1 MTLYYSSNPRG
12 FYDDR
17 LHGENIPEG
26 AKQITSERH
35 HELLE
40 GQSQGKIIRED
51 ADGYPV
57 LIEPPP
63 LTPGEVA
70 AIERNWRDAK
80 LAATDGDVTRHRDEV
95 EEGLA
100 TTLTTEQY
108 RDLQAYRRRLR
119 EWPES
124 GEFPLVD
131 HRPIAPPWLAE
142 QNL

>member
-1 MTLYYSSNPRG
+1 MTIYYSSNPRG
-12 FYDDR
+12 FYFDHM
-17 LHGENIPEG
+17 HGDNIPEG
-26 AKQITSERH
+26 AKEITSEQH
-35 HELLE
+35 QTLID

-63 LTPGEVA
+63 LTPEEVA

-100 TTLTTEQY
+100 TTLTAEQY

-131 HRPIAPPWLAE
+131 HRPVAPSWLIE
-142 QNL
+142 

>member
-1 MTLYYSSNPRG
+1 MTIYYSSNPRG
-12 FYDDR
+12 FYFDHM
-17 LHGENIPEG
+17 HGDNIPEG
-26 AKQITSERH
+26 AKEITSEQH
-35 HELLE
+35 QTLID

-63 LTPGEVA
+63 LTPEEVA

-95 EEGLA
+95 EEGLS
-100 TTLTTEQY
+100 TTLTAEQY

-124 GEFPLVD
+124 GEFPLMD
-131 HRPIAPPWLAE
+131 RRPIAPPWLVE
-142 QNL
+142 QNH

>member
-1 MTLYYSSNPRG
+1 VTIYYSSNPRG
-12 FYDDR
+12 FYDSCLLGD
-17 LHGENIPEG
+17 NIPEG
-26 AKQITSERH
+26 AKEITAELRQ
-35 HELLE
+35 ELLDGME
-40 GQSQGKIIRED
+40 QGKILSED
-51 ADGYPV
+51 SVGNPV
-57 LIEPPP
+57 LIELPP
-63 LTPGEVA
+63 LTPEEVA

-100 TTLTTEQY
+100 TTLTAEQY

-131 HRPIAPPWLAE
+131 HRPVAPPWLAE
-142 QNL
+142 QEQ

>member
-1 MTLYYSSNPRG
+1 MTIYYSSNPRG

-63 LTPGEVA
+63 LTPEEVA

-80 LAATDGDVTRHRDEV
+80 LAATDGDVTRHRDEL
-95 EEGLA
+95 EEGS
-100 TTLTTEQY
+100 TTTVSAEQY
-108 RDLQAYRRRLR
+108 TALQAYRRQLR
-119 EWPES
+119 DWPQGE
-124 GEFPLVD
+124 EFPLAD
-131 HRPIAPPWLAE
+131 HRPVAPTWFTE
-142 QNL
+142 

>member
-1 MTLYYSSNPRG
+1 MTIYYSGNPRG

-26 AKQITSERH
+26 AKEITSEQH
-35 HELLE
+35 QALLD

-63 LTPGEVA
+63 LTPEEVA

-95 EEGLA
+95 EEGSA
-100 TTLTTEQY
+100 TTLSAEQY
-108 RDLQAYRRRLR
+108 TALQAYRRRLR

-131 HRPIAPPWLAE
+131 HRPIAPPWLVE
-142 QNL
+142 QTH

>member
-1 MTLYYSSNPRG
+1 MTIYYSSNPRG

-35 HELLE
+35 NELLE

-57 LIEPPP
+57 LIELPP
-63 LTPGEVA
+63 LTPEEVA

-95 EEGLA
+95 EEGQA
-100 TTLTTEQY
+100 TTLTAGQY

-124 GEFPLVD
+124 GEFPLMD
-131 HRPIAPPWLAE
+131 HRPVAPSWLIG
-142 QNL
+142 

>member
-51 ADGYPV
+51 AGGYPV

-70 AIERNWRDAK
+70 VIERNWRDAK

-100 TTLTTEQY
+100 TTLTAEQY

>member
-1 MTLYYSSNPRG
+1 MTIYYSGNPRG

-17 LHGENIPEG
+17 LHGENIPAG
-26 AKQITSERH
+26 AKEITE
-35 HELLE
+35 ELRQALLD

-63 LTPGEVA
+63 LTPEEVA

-95 EEGLA
+95 EEGVA
-100 TTLTTEQY
+100 TTLTAEQY

-124 GEFPLVD
+124 GEFPLMD
-131 HRPIAPPWLAE
+131 HRPVAPSWLIE
-142 QNL
+142 

>member
-51 ADGYPV
+51 AGGYPV

-63 LTPGEVA
+63 LTPEEVA

-100 TTLTTEQY
+100 TTLTAEQY

>member
-1 MTLYYSSNPRG
+1 MTIYYSSNPRG

-26 AKQITSERH
+26 AKEITSERH
-35 HELLE
+35 QELLE

-63 LTPGEVA
+63 LTPEEVA
-70 AIERNWRDAK
+70 AIERNWRDGA
-80 LAATDGDVTRHRDEV
+80 LVATDGVITRHRDERDM
-95 EEGLA
+95 GRS
-100 TTLTTEQY
+100 TTLTDEQFAGLLGY
-108 RDLQAYRRRLR
+108 RQALR
-119 EWPES
+119 DWPQG

>member
-17 LHGENIPEG
+17 LFGENIPEG

-57 LIEPPP
+57 LIELPP
-63 LTPGEVA
+63 LTSEEVA

-100 TTLTTEQY
+100 TTLTAEQY

>member
-1 MTLYYSSNPRG
+1 MTIYYSSNPRG

-35 HELLE
+35 NELLE

-63 LTPGEVA
+63 LTPEEVA

-100 TTLTTEQY
+100 TTLTAEQY
-108 RDLQAYRRRLR
+108 HDLQAYRRRLR

-124 GEFPLVD
+124 GEFPLLD
-131 HRPIAPPWLAE
+131 HRPPAPSWLAE
-142 QNL
+142 QLT

>member
-1 MTLYYSSNPRG
+1 MTIYYSSNPRG
-12 FYDDR
+12 FYFDHM
-17 LHGENIPEG
+17 HGDNIPEG
-26 AKQITSERH
+26 AKGITSERH
-35 HELLE
+35 HELIE

-63 LTPGEVA
+63 LTPEEVA

-95 EEGLA
+95 EEGLV
-100 TTLTTEQY
+100 TTLAAEQY

-119 EWPES
+119 EWPEN